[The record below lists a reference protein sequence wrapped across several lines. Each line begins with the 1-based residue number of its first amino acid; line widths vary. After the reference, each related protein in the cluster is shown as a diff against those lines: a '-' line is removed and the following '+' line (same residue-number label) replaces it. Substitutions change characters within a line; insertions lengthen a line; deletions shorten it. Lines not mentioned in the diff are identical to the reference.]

1 MLLSQVAQ
9 ALERYAPL
17 PLQESY
23 DNAGLQIGLT
33 ETVEVSGALLCV
45 DVSED
50 VIDEAVAAG
59 CNLVVAHHPLLF
71 RPLRRIDQNNAVARI
86 AVKAI
91 KAGVAVYAA
100 HTNLDN
106 APDGV
111 CHEMARVLGLENVG
125 FLDPLA
131 GGEGGSGVIGSLPE
145 PMAPLD
151 FLKWTKARF
160 ATPCIMHNALPERE
174 IARVAV
180 CGGAGDFLTDKAV
193 AAGADAFITGE
204 MGYHRFMGYEG
215 EILTAAI
222 GHYQSERC
230 TVDLFARLLAAAL
243 PGLHLVKSVKGQN
256 PVHYLTD

>member
-33 ETVEVSGALLCV
+33 ETVEVSGVLLCV

-111 CHEMARVLGLENVG
+111 CHEMARVLRLENVG

-243 PGLHLVKSVKGQN
+243 PGLRLVKSVKSQN

>member
-1 MLLSQVAQ
+1 MCI
-9 ALERYAPL
+9 R
-17 PLQESY
+17 
-23 DNAGLQIGLT
+23 DR
-33 ETVEVSGALLCV
+33 VSGALLCV

-71 RPLRRIDQNNAVARI
+71 RPLRRIDHTNAVARI
-86 AVKAI
+86 TVKAI

-111 CHEMARVLGLENVG
+111 CHEMARVLQLENVD
-125 FLDPLA
+125 FLDPMTDR
-131 GGEGGSGVIGSLPE
+131 EGGSGVMGVLPG
-145 PMAPLD
+145 PMSPLD

-160 ATPCIMHNALPERE
+160 ATPVVMHNALPKRD
-174 IARVAV
+174 IVRVAV
-180 CGGAGDFLTDKAV
+180 CGGAGDFLIDKAV

-230 TVDLFARLLAAAL
+230 TIDLFAHLLTQSL
-243 PGLHLVKSVKGQN
+243 PGLRLVKSAKGHN

>member
-111 CHEMARVLGLENVG
+111 CHEMARVLRLENVG
-125 FLDPLA
+125 FLAPVA

-243 PGLHLVKSVKGQN
+243 PGLRLVKSVKSQN

>member
-111 CHEMARVLGLENVG
+111 CHEMARVLGLENV
-125 FLDPLA
+125 
-131 GGEGGSGVIGSLPE
+131 
-145 PMAPLD
+145 D
-151 FLKWTKARF
+151 FLKWIKARF
-160 ATPCIMHNALPERE
+160 ATPCIMHNTLPERE

-243 PGLHLVKSVKGQN
+243 PGLRLVKSVKGQN

>member
-125 FLDPLA
+125 FLDPMA
-131 GGEGGSGVIGSLPE
+131 GGEGGSGVMGSLPE

-243 PGLHLVKSVKGQN
+243 PGLRLVKSVKGQN

>member
-9 ALERYAPL
+9 ALEQYAPL

-71 RPLRRIDQNNAVARI
+71 RPLRRIDYTNAVARI
-86 AVKAI
+86 TVKAI

-111 CHEMARVLGLENVG
+111 CHEMARVLQLENVD
-125 FLDPLA
+125 FLDPMTDR
-131 GGEGGSGVIGSLPE
+131 EGGSGVMGVLPG
-145 PMAPLD
+145 PMSPLD

-160 ATPCIMHNALPERE
+160 ATPVVMHNALPKRD
-174 IARVAV
+174 IVRVAV
-180 CGGAGDFLTDKAV
+180 CGGAGDFLIDKAV

-204 MGYHRFMGYEG
+204 MGYHRFMGNEG

-230 TVDLFARLLAAAL
+230 TIDLFAHLLTQSL
-243 PGLHLVKSVKGQN
+243 PGLRLVKSAKGHN

>member
-9 ALERYAPL
+9 ALEQYAPL

-33 ETVEVSGALLCV
+33 ETVEVSGALSCV

-59 CNLVVAHHPLLF
+59 CNLVVAHHLLLF
-71 RPLRRIDQNNAVARI
+71 RPLRRIDHTNAVARI
-86 AVKAI
+86 TVKAI

-111 CHEMARVLGLENVG
+111 CHEMARVLQLENVD
-125 FLDPLA
+125 FLDPMTDR
-131 GGEGGSGVIGSLPE
+131 EGGSGVVGVLPG
-145 PMAPLD
+145 PMSPLD

-160 ATPCIMHNALPERE
+160 ATPVVMHNALPKRD
-174 IARVAV
+174 IVRVAV
-180 CGGAGDFLTDKAV
+180 CGGAGDFLIDKAV

-230 TVDLFARLLAAAL
+230 TIDLFAHLLTQSL
-243 PGLHLVKSVKGQN
+243 PGLRLVKSAKGHN

>member
-71 RPLRRIDQNNAVARI
+71 RPLRRIDHSNAVARI

-111 CHEMARVLGLENVG
+111 CYEMARVLGLENVG
-125 FLDPLA
+125 FLDPMT
-131 GGEGGSGVIGSLPE
+131 GREGGSGVLGSLPE

-160 ATPCIMHNALPERE
+160 ATPVVMHNALPERE

-204 MGYHRFMGYEG
+204 MGYHRFIGYEG

-230 TVDLFARLLAAAL
+230 TVDLFARLLAEAL
-243 PGLHLVKSVKGQN
+243 PGLRLVKSVTGQN

>member
-111 CHEMARVLGLENVG
+111 CHEMARVLGLENVD

-243 PGLHLVKSVKGQN
+243 PGLRLVKSVKSQN

>member
-111 CHEMARVLGLENVG
+111 CHEMARVLGLENVD

-243 PGLHLVKSVKGQN
+243 PGLCLVKSVKGQN

>member
-9 ALERYAPL
+9 ALEQYAPL

-71 RPLRRIDQNNAVARI
+71 RPLRRIDHTNAVARI
-86 AVKAI
+86 TVKAI

-100 HTNLDN
+100 HTNIDN

-111 CHEMARVLGLENVG
+111 CHEMARVLQLENVD
-125 FLDPLA
+125 FLDPMTDR
-131 GGEGGSGVIGSLPE
+131 EGGSGVMGVLPG
-145 PMAPLD
+145 PMSPLD

-160 ATPCIMHNALPERE
+160 ATPVVMHNALPKRD
-174 IARVAV
+174 IVRVAV
-180 CGGAGDFLTDKAV
+180 CGGAGDFLIDKAV

-204 MGYHRFMGYEG
+204 MGYHRFMGNER

-230 TVDLFARLLAAAL
+230 TIDLFAHLLTQSL
-243 PGLHLVKSVKGQN
+243 PGLRLVKSVKGHN

>member
-33 ETVEVSGALLCV
+33 EAVEVSGALLCV

-50 VIDEAVAAG
+50 VIDEAVTAG

-71 RPLRRIDQNNAVARI
+71 RPLRRIDHTNAVARI
-86 AVKAI
+86 TVKAI
-91 KAGVAVYAA
+91 KAGVAIYAA

-111 CHEMARVLGLENVG
+111 CHEMARVLQLENVD
-125 FLDPLA
+125 FLDPMTDR
-131 GGEGGSGVIGSLPE
+131 EGGSGVMGVLPG
-145 PMAPLD
+145 PMSPLD

-160 ATPCIMHNALPERE
+160 ATPVVMHNALPKRD
-174 IARVAV
+174 IVRVAV
-180 CGGAGDFLTDKAV
+180 CGGAGDFLIDKAV

-230 TVDLFARLLAAAL
+230 TIDLFAHLLTQSL
-243 PGLHLVKSVKGQN
+243 PGLRLVKSAKGHN

>member
-9 ALERYAPL
+9 ALEQYAPL

-23 DNAGLQIGLT
+23 DNAGLQIALT

-71 RPLRRIDQNNAVARI
+71 RPLRRIDHTNAVARI
-86 AVKAI
+86 TVKAI

-100 HTNLDN
+100 HTNIDN

-111 CHEMARVLGLENVG
+111 CHEMARVLQLENVD
-125 FLDPLA
+125 FLDPMTDR
-131 GGEGGSGVIGSLPE
+131 EGGSGVMGVLPG
-145 PMAPLD
+145 PMSPLD

-160 ATPCIMHNALPERE
+160 ATPVVMHNALPKRD
-174 IARVAV
+174 IVRVAV
-180 CGGAGDFLTDKAV
+180 CGGAGDFLIDKAV

-230 TVDLFARLLAAAL
+230 TIDLFAHLLTQSL
-243 PGLHLVKSVKGQN
+243 PGLRLVKSAKGHN